1 MTKLLEQAI
10 ENVRTLPDADQ
21 DHAAELLLALAERAR
36 LKTAIDEA
44 WDDPRPSVPAR
55 EAFDRIETAPLDGGD
70 HTKSP
75 PP

>member
-10 ENVRTLPDADQ
+10 EKVRALPDADQ

-55 EAFDRIETAPLDGGD
+55 EAFDRIEAMHAETAGPK
-70 HTKSP
+70 KSRA
-75 PP
+75 